1 MGQAELTETTA
12 CGHQIV
18 PERGRRGVWDTMD
31 PESLTL
37 TLLWLPNVLPTESTR
52 EQLRK
57 IRPATQLYNWS
68 LSEWVLLIKFSYKW
82 CLGRESGKQGWGG
95 WQRPIKGFSLH
106 NNHALTPLSLP
117 QLRARV
123 SESPG
128 HRLTLRVALN
138 LVWWQIDCVSKVS
151 ADLALP
157 CACKGSPYG
166 RKWSASAT
174 GRDWV

>member
-1 MGQAELTETTA
+1 
-12 CGHQIV
+12 
-18 PERGRRGVWDTMD
+18 MD

-68 LSEWVLLIKFSYKW
+68 LSEWVLLIKFY
-82 CLGRESGKQGWGG
+82 LISG
-95 WQRPIKGFSLH
+95 
-106 NNHALTPLSLP
+106 ALTPLSLP

-138 LVWWQIDCVSKVS
+138 LV
-151 ADLALP
+151 
-157 CACKGSPYG
+157 
-166 RKWSASAT
+166 
-174 GRDWV
+174 